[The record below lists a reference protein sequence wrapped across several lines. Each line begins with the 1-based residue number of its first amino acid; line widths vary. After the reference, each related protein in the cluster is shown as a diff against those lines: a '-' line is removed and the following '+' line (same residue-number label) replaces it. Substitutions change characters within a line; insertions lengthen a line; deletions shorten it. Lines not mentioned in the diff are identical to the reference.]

1 MPGFSG
7 KYYYSVDPKGRI
19 MVPSP
24 FREIISTN
32 YNPKLY
38 VVNALDDKCL
48 HIYPQEEWLKLE
60 EKVRQLPS
68 MDESVQYFKR
78 KVIASAQEVELDKQG
93 RILIPAAH
101 REDAGLKS
109 DIVIAGITDKI
120 EVWDRKEWDA
130 VLDLTK
136 EDKKAVAAKL
146 TSYGI

>member
-1 MPGFSG
+1 MVESGGVMPGFSG

-38 VVNALDDKCL
+38 VVNALIDKCL
-48 HIYPQEEWLKLE
+48 LIYPQEEWLKLE

-78 KVIASAQEVELDKQG
+78 KVIASAQEVGKTYVIRYLDDDHASPGHVRGGDRNTRSSPG
-93 RILIPAAH
+93 R
-101 REDAGLKS
+101 
-109 DIVIAGITDKI
+109 DICRCNSRTRGTF
-120 EVWDRKEWDA
+120 
-130 VLDLTK
+130 
-136 EDKKAVAAKL
+136 
-146 TSYGI
+146 